1 MPKEYFDRSEKVRKT
16 SGDLDDTKK
25 SFVATTGMFFKEG
38 NNNMV
43 DKKSKTKPNLVKEDI
58 TLPISSKKKIDAVNK
73 TEKSQASNKKLDTPK
88 SNKLTKINQ

>member
-38 NNNMV
+38 NNKMV
-43 DKKSKTKPNLVKEDI
+43 DKKSKTKPNVVKEAI
-58 TLPISSKKKIDAVNK
+58 TPPISVKKEIDTVKK
-73 TEKSQASNKKLDTPK
+73 TEKSQASNKTVDTPM
-88 SNKLTKINQ
+88 